1 MLSAL
6 KMTGLELIQREISRQ
21 KHDAL
26 ASFAAASTM
35 AGGIAV
41 AARVTDRLTFLGM
54 GASHYANRIVEG
66 EYRRLGIEAQA
77 VVLSEA
83 LYAPL
88 AARERTVLIVSQSGA
103 SGEVSHYLQHAR
115 RGEARYGL
123 TLDSSS
129 PLASAIPCLIGQ
141 GGVELGFAA
150 TRSLFVTLALH
161 ASVLD
166 ALGGHLSQQ
175 IQTID
180 DKISTKIAT
189 EIRNAVQHLSNTDVL
204 LLSGRAHLQGL
215 AEVTALHI
223 AELARVPALALEG
236 GQLAHGPLELL
247 RPGVGVVLF
256 RAAGQT
262 AGLTAAL
269 ADLCLEAGVRPVV
282 FDASGEHPILGAV
295 TVQLGALEGVIGAM
309 KALVPVQRFLL
320 EFAASRVERVGE
332 PLRSQKVTAEP
343 GLSLEPNSNAPR
355 SKRTSTG
362 KITQELPKGWKVS

>member
-6 KMTGLELIQREISRQ
+6 KTTGLELMQSEMARQ
-21 KHDAL
+21 KQDAL
-26 ASFAAASTM
+26 ASFKAASTM

-41 AARVTDRLTFLGM
+41 AARMTDRLTLLGM

-66 EYRRLGIEAQA
+66 EYRRLGVEAQA
-77 VVLSEA
+77 MVLSEA

-123 TLDSSS
+123 TLDPSS
-129 PLASAIPCLIGQ
+129 PLANAVPCLIGQ

-166 ALGGHLSQQ
+166 ALGGHLSEE

-180 DKISTKIAT
+180 DEIDTTLNT
-189 EIRNAVQHLSNTDVL
+189 EIRAAVQHLSSTDVL

-256 RAAGQT
+256 RAPGQT
-262 AGLTAAL
+262 AGLTASL
-269 ADLCLEAGVRPVV
+269 AGLCLEAGVRPVV
-282 FDASGEHPILGAV
+282 FDASGETQIAGAI

-309 KALVPVQRFLL
+309 RALIPVQRFLL
-320 EFAASRVERVGE
+320 EFAALRVEQVGE
-332 PLRSQKVTAEP
+332 PLRSHKVTAEP
-343 GLSLEPNSNAPR
+343 GLSLEVRPNAP
-355 SKRTSTG
+355 SIKPTQS
-362 KITQELPKGWKVS
+362 KITQELPKGWKIS

>member
-26 ASFAAASTM
+26 DSFAAASTM

-41 AARVTDRLTFLGM
+41 AARVTDRLTLLGM

-103 SGEVSHYLQHAR
+103 SGEVSHYLQHPK

-123 TLDSSS
+123 TLDPSS
-129 PLASAIPCLIGQ
+129 PLAKAIPCLIGQ

-180 DKISTKIAT
+180 NEIGPKTAT
-189 EIRNAVQHLSNTDVL
+189 EIRNAVQHLLSADVL
-204 LLSGRAHLQGL
+204 LLSGRAYLQGL

-269 ADLCLEAGVRPVV
+269 AGLCLKAGVRPVV
-282 FDASGEHPILGAV
+282 FDASGETSIPEAI

-320 EFAASRVERVGE
+320 EFAASRVPRVGE
-332 PLRSQKVTAEP
+332 PLRSHKVTAEP
-343 GLSLEPNSNAPR
+343 GASLPNSNAPSLKR
-355 SKRTSTG
+355 SQSG